1 MIYLVTLLTA
11 LSASML
17 VWAITTW
24 VSQDGRVLRKQLAQL
39 QIPKASHAVRAER
52 RERRRIRHRVARLME
67 AMGQKVSLGKRSKDG
82 VRDVLLHAGFRREGA
97 VHVFAMLRMI
107 FALAAGTITV
117 FLLTAASAS
126 LDMWV
131 LMTPLGALIGYMFPL
146 LLVKRRAKAR
156 QQEIQRAIPDML
168 DLLVVCVE
176 AGLGL
181 NQALYRVATE
191 IDAVSTATAEELAI
205 ANLEIRAGT
214 PRMDALRGLARRTGL
229 DDMSALVSMLV
240 QTDRFGTSIARALR
254 VHSDALRTK
263 RRQRVEEQA
272 AKTTIQMIFP
282 LALFI
287 FPAIFVVLLGPA
299 LFILK
304 DILGGLS

>member
-39 QIPKASHAVRAER
+39 QIPKAGHTERAQR
-52 RERRRIRHRVARLME
+52 RERRRIRHRVARIME
-67 AMGQKVSLGKRSKDG
+67 AMGQKVALGKRSKEG

-97 VHVFAMLRMI
+97 VHVFAVLRMI
-107 FALAAGTITV
+107 FALAFGTITV
-117 FLLTAASAS
+117 FGLTAMSAT
-126 LDMWV
+126 LDTWV
-131 LMTPLGALIGYMFPL
+131 LMTPLGALVGYMFPL
-146 LLVKRRAKAR
+146 LLLKRRATVR
-156 QQEIQRAIPDML
+156 QQEIQKAIPDML

-191 IDAVSTATAEELAI
+191 IDSVSTATAEELAI

-240 QTDRFGTSIARALR
+240 QTDRFGTSIGRALR

-287 FPAIFVVLLGPA
+287 FPSIFVVLLGPA
-299 LFILK
+299 VFILK
-304 DILGGLS
+304 DILGGL